1 MNVISLSL
9 IFIQLSANLRH
20 VRVFEMDAEEE
31 EEEEERADESQEMSL
46 DQDRLEDTMTN
57 QSDAGEGGDGV
68 GGAEEAQMAGQ
79 GSGDILDETAG
90 SDTLW
95 TLTWDPTCSP
105 QLNYWLLCN
114 SLSCFFC
121 IKNILW

>member
-1 MNVISLSL
+1 M
-9 IFIQLSANLRH
+9 
-20 VRVFEMDAEEE
+20 FEMDAEEE

-46 DQDRLEDTMTN
+46 DQDRLEDTMTI

-90 SDTLW
+90 SDTL
-95 TLTWDPTCSP
+95 
-105 QLNYWLLCN
+105 
-114 SLSCFFC
+114 
-121 IKNILW
+121 

>member
-1 MNVISLSL
+1 
-9 IFIQLSANLRH
+9 
-20 VRVFEMDAEEE
+20 MDAEEE
-31 EEEEERADESQEMSL
+31 EEEEERADESQEMSS
-46 DQDRLEDTMTN
+46 DQDRLEDTVTN
-57 QSDAGEGGDGV
+57 PSDAGEGGEV
-68 GGAEEAQMAGQ
+68 LEEAHVAGQ

-105 QLNYWLLCN
+105 QLNYGLLCN
-114 SLSCFFC
+114 SLSCLFC